1 MGGRLREDVEEVVL
15 SALGHR
21 ERRRILEVVGS
32 SPDGVLYSDILH
44 ELGMN
49 TGKLNYHLKL
59 LEGVIE
65 RDESRRYRLSAL
77 GERAMRL
84 LGGLTEDLDEESV
97 RRFSSVRASQD
108 EFVEGVVGWYFN
120 FVIVGTFTFFLGVV
134 SLFWLGMGRTFDPGV
149 VYAVVG
155 VSAVCFVGLT
165 WWLLRVRREAPERI
179 IGFLQ
184 RMGLYRGRG

>member
-44 ELGMN
+44 ELGVN

-77 GERAMRL
+77 GERAMGL

-97 RRFSSVRASQD
+97 RRFSSVRADRD
-108 EFVEGVVGWYFN
+108 EFIEGVVGWYFN
-120 FVIVGTFTFFLGVV
+120 FVIVGTFTFFLGLV
-134 SLFWLGMGRTFDPGV
+134 SLFWLGLGRMFDPGV
-149 VYAVVG
+149 AYGVIG
-155 VSAVCFVGLT
+155 VSAVCFAGLM
-165 WWLLRVRREAPERI
+165 WWLMRVRREAPERI
-179 IGFLQ
+179 VEFLQ

>member
-44 ELGMN
+44 ELGVN

-77 GERAMRL
+77 GERAMGL

-97 RRFSSVRASQD
+97 RRFSSVRASRD
-108 EFVEGVVGWYFN
+108 EFLEGVVGWYFN
-120 FVIVGTFTFFLGVV
+120 FVIVGTFTFFLGLV
-134 SLFWLGMGRTFDPGV
+134 SLFWLGLGRMFDPGV
-149 VYAVVG
+149 AYGVIG
-155 VSAVCFVGLT
+155 VSAVCFAGLM
-165 WWLLRVRREAPERI
+165 WWLMRVRREAPERI
-179 IGFLQ
+179 VEFLQ

>member
-21 ERRRILEVVGS
+21 ERRRILEVVAS
-32 SPDGVLYSDILH
+32 SLDGVLYSDILH
-44 ELGMN
+44 ELGVN

-65 RDESRRYRLSAL
+65 RDEARRYRLSAL
-77 GERAMRL
+77 GARAMGL

-97 RRFSSVRASQD
+97 RRFSSVRASRD

-120 FVIVGTFTFFLGVV
+120 FIIFGTFTFFLGMV
-134 SLFWLGMGRTFDPGV
+134 SIFWLGMGRTFAPGV
-149 VYAVVG
+149 SYGAIG
-155 VSAVCFVGLT
+155 VSAVCFVGLI
-165 WWLLRVRREAPERI
+165 WWLLRVRRDAPERI
-179 IGFLQ
+179 VEFLQ
-184 RMGLYRGRG
+184 RMGLYRERG

>member
-44 ELGMN
+44 ELGVN

-65 RDESRRYRLSAL
+65 RDESRRYRLSPL
-77 GERAMRL
+77 GARAMGL

-97 RRFSSVRASQD
+97 RRFSSVRADRD

-134 SLFWLGMGRTFDPGV
+134 SLFWLGLGKTFDPGV
-149 VYAVVG
+149 AYGVIG
-155 VSAVCFVGLT
+155 VSTVCFAGLM

-179 IGFLQ
+179 VEFLQ